1 MRLGGNCDLL
11 HSFNAE
17 KNMSD
22 KDNKSSC
29 GITVLGLLGIAFVV
43 LKLCHVIDWSWWWVT
58 CPFWAVPAFV
68 LTAFVFLMLFYLA
81 QSLLPKR
88 KRGNG

>member
-1 MRLGGNCDLL
+1 
-11 HSFNAE
+11 
-17 KNMSD
+17 MSD
-22 KDNKSSC
+22 TTTKSSG
-29 GITVLGLLGIAFVV
+29 GIGTLGLLGIAFVV

-68 LTAFVFLMLFYLA
+68 VTAWVFLVLLYVA
-81 QSLLPKR
+81 RGLLPKR